1 MGNIMN
7 TSCENK
13 DISKSPEDKNAR
25 LFSEIQKT
33 SDAFPRV
40 ADDQKLLS
48 LFYQID
54 INTCD
59 EHGQN
64 LIHMFTKNC
73 KIRTTKIDGKYT
85 YIYDYYL
92 QHLFD
97 LGCDINHRDNLGK
110 VPMCYTSNI
119 NIDFF
124 IKNKT
129 DLTIRDNE
137 NHTIL
142 YHLSKGYYI
151 RYVEP
156 FVKNYE
162 SEIDYDEY
170 IPEERLHKA
179 ILFHDI
185 TKVKEVLLCD
195 SNYIQGGA
203 PPNPEN
209 SAGRRPYEFV
219 DYRAKAP
226 YKFHTPLSIACEF
239 GFIEAFYL
247 LLEHGVTIYP
257 SVLYDFIYK
266 STYNGMRDCDSY
278 DKIVQELIRHGA
290 SVNYLD
296 SDGKN
301 ALHYCYDQNTSANIV
316 NMMLEAGAD
325 IHARTKSFGAKK
337 VHNIHQIDRYFT
349 MDACPLMYMTVFM
362 PHIDIFRALFKY
374 GADPNLKNENGH
386 NAFMGIFVSA
396 FLYKYYDTDEKY
408 HELIQLFLDHGA
420 DLYIKD
426 NEEKTVLDYLCLIP
440 NKNENTRL
448 SVVRYL
454 HSKKYIKMYNP
465 KTMAFLHKAIA

>member
-7 TSCENK
+7 
-13 DISKSPEDKNAR
+13 ISSIIYESSETKNTR
-25 LFSEIQKT
+25 LFSEINKT
-33 SDAFPRV
+33 SESFPRM

-48 LFYQID
+48 LFSQID

-73 KIRTTKIDGKYT
+73 KFRSTKIDGKYT

-124 IKNKT
+124 IKNKA
-129 DLTIRDNE
+129 DLTLRDNE

-142 YHLSKGYYI
+142 YNLSKGYYI
-151 RYVEP
+151 RYVTP
-156 FVKNYE
+156 FVKN
-162 SEIDYDEY
+162 SPLAIDYDEY

-185 TKVKEVLLCD
+185 GKVKELLLCEP
-195 SNYIQGGA
+195 NYVQGGA

-219 DYRAKAP
+219 DYQAKAP
-226 YKFHTPLSIACEF
+226 YKFHTPLSLACEF

-257 SVLYDFIYK
+257 SVLYDFIYN
-266 STYNGMRDCDSY
+266 SMYYDMHDMHDRDSRE
-278 DKIVQELIRHGA
+278 KIVQELICRGA

-301 ALHYCYDQNTSANIV
+301 ILHQCYEHTTANIV
-316 NMMLEAGAD
+316 NRLLEAGAD
-325 IHARTKSFGAKK
+325 IHARINSFGARK
-337 VHNIHQIDRYFT
+337 VHNMSMIDRYFT

-362 PHIDIFRALFKY
+362 PHIDIFRALFKH
-374 GADPNLKNENGH
+374 GADPNRKNENGH
-386 NAFMGIFVSA
+386 NAFMGIFASV
-396 FLYKYYDTDEKY
+396 FLYKRYDTDETY
-408 HELIQLFLDHGA
+408 HELVQLFLDHGA
-420 DLYIKD
+420 DLYITD
-426 NEEKTVLDYLCLIP
+426 NDGNTVLDYLCLLSHI
-440 NKNENTRL
+440 NENTRL
-448 SVVRYL
+448 STVRYL
-454 HSKKYIKMYNP
+454 HNKEYITIYNP
-465 KTMAFLHKAIA
+465 KTMEFIHKSLK